1 MGAIGEWVFFYPQK
15 VVWLLK
21 PISILLPEARKITT
35 ICLGTHNNHRH
46 KSCPLTPHTV
56 KLSLITVSLAFTSS
70 SFPRMQKYES
80 PFYTTRYC
88 TLKCFKIIFNC
99 ITYLKRFTIELLTWA
114 LEGIIQ
120 PMFYLLSGNCLTHH
134 TIFTLL
140 ILTHHRFHH
149 QSALRTV

>member
-21 PISILLPEARKITT
+21 PIPILLPEARKITT

-70 SFPRMQKYES
+70 SFLRMQCMNWAARDVPRKFLLWQYSHVERYGNDTHY
-80 PFYTTRYC
+80 FYNGCRVASLRVHPNSVVHQFHKLAQRKLPHNLPQTAQ
-88 TLKCFKIIFNC
+88 
-99 ITYLKRFTIELLTWA
+99 TWSD
-114 LEGIIQ
+114 L
-120 PMFYLLSGNCLTHH
+120 
-134 TIFTLL
+134 
-140 ILTHHRFHH
+140 FHI
-149 QSALRTV
+149 V